1 VKQFAHDGFCKA
13 LVFLMLSLALG
24 ACSPDDK
31 SPIAQFYHEFTAY
44 FNAYYNATV
53 EYEKG
58 LKAMKG
64 SVSYE
69 RNARLQIFISLE
81 NAAQGKQFFDRVI
94 EKNRSRSQSAPQ

>member
-1 VKQFAHDGFCKA
+1 
-13 LVFLMLSLALG
+13 MLSLALG